1 MDIIKKNNRIDN
13 LLNNNHFLISEVIT
27 FYILILFPVS
37 FIIGSF
43 AVDFLVILT
52 VIFFL
57 FICKK
62 KKIFKE
68 IFINYK
74 NIISTLRVL
83 LIFYFS

>member
-62 KKIFKE
+62 KKFLKK
-68 IFINYK
+68 F
-74 NIISTLRVL
+74 L
-83 LIFYFS
+83 LITKIFLFVFLFFIFFL